1 MANEADQ
8 NTAFLESTYCQCLK
22 RAKLFLTT
30 RPLITC
36 PLYLEWSFFDAFFPL
51 TSIHS
56 SCLKFCSLR
65 QALLISSHKSNQ
77 NKILLLSFLG
87 ISFCVKTLSQFICI
101 IVFFTASSTRL
112 SAPWGHRLYSFCLL
126 FYLPHLWLS
135 WFTIGF
141 SSICVGLVRSDSIKI
156 YFHFTSAYRKFALIF
171 NSDNVFR

>member
-8 NTAFLESTYCQCLK
+8 NTAFLESMYCQCLK

-65 QALLISSHKSNQ
+65 QALLISSPKSNQ

-101 IVFFTASSTRL
+101 VVF
-112 SAPWGHRLYSFCLL
+112 LL
-126 FYLPHLWLS
+126 PPPLDCQLPEVTDYIH
-135 WFTIGF
+135 FVYCF
-141 SSICVGLVRSDSIKI
+141 I
-156 YFHFTSAYRKFALIF
+156 YHIYDLAGSQ
-171 NSDNVFR
+171 